1 MTLTESRIDLGREQ
15 LLWMYERMGLIREFE
30 ERLKLLVE
38 RGLPVGATHYY
49 VGEEAV
55 AVGVCAALRPDDWIA
70 STHRG
75 HGHCIAKGVDV
86 RPMMA
91 ELFGKANGTNRG
103 KGGSMHITDVRVGM
117 LGVNPIVG
125 GGIPHAVGAALS
137 AKVRQTGQVAVAF

>member
-1 MTLTESRIDLGREQ
+1 MTVLESRIKLGREQ

-55 AVGVCAALRPDDWIA
+55 AVGVCAALQPTDWIA

-75 HGHCIAKGVDV
+75 HAHCIAKGVHV
-86 RPMMA
+86 QPMMA
-91 ELFGKANGTNRG
+91 APFRTA
-103 KGGSMHITDVRVGM
+103 
-117 LGVNPIVG
+117 
-125 GGIPHAVGAALS
+125 GATT
-137 AKVRQTGQVAVAF
+137 RT